1 MWKEDIYHLQDCT
14 KMNYLMCES
23 ATEILK
29 TAEKNETV
37 FDTADIVQTELI
49 NPMNKIFGCDVFG
62 FKSRTETKYAKI
74 HCIVGCGFDIWL
86 KYSLT

>member
-1 MWKEDIYHLQDCT
+1 MWKEEIYHLQDCI

-37 FDTADIVQTELI
+37 FDTA
-49 NPMNKIFGCDVFG
+49 
-62 FKSRTETKYAKI
+62 Y
-74 HCIVGCGFDIWL
+74 
-86 KYSLT
+86 